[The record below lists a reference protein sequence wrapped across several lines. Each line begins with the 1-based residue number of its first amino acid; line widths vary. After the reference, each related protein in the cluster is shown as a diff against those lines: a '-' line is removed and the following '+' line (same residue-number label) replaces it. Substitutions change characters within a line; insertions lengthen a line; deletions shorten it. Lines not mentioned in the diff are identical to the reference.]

1 MKPFRPQ
8 SKCNFTEVWAPNGG
22 QRQARSWDNSWGKH
36 PHVILDDML
45 KHAKAI
51 NPLIAWLCAQKFVSK
66 GVPMT
71 AHKWNRV
78 LVAGPCMPNETRV
91 FGFEEPAYTPQWE
104 IDVKLFWTDKQIRAE
119 HCARHH
125 TSLSLGSISQ
135 SSAWAAV
142 RCVVCLH
149 CWILWWNRSFGG
161 DTIAV
166 CYSHQTIISLQQA
179 CGQRH
184 GKMHWLLGW
193 ISASWLTPY
202 IYLQVMS
209 VMSPICFSACFCP
222 FPKTSLSNP
231 AALCSSP
238 MRCYTLVITGGWKTS
253 ASLWLLLI
261 VYQVCHPILISKYLY
276 T

>member
-1 MKPFRPQ
+1 
-8 SKCNFTEVWAPNGG
+8 
-22 QRQARSWDNSWGKH
+22 
-36 PHVILDDML
+36 
-45 KHAKAI
+45 
-51 NPLIAWLCAQKFVSK
+51 
-66 GVPMT
+66 MT
-71 AHKWNRV
+71 AHKWNWV

-91 FGFEEPAYTPQWE
+91 FGFEEPTYTPQWE
-104 IDVKLFWTDKQIRAE
+104 IDVKLFWTDKIRAE

-202 IYLQVMS
+202 ILTGYVPYL
-209 VMSPICFSACFCP
+209 FFCMFLP
-222 FPKTSLSNP
+222 FPQNKSVKPCYSMLLSY
-231 AALCSSP
+231 ALLHFGN
-238 MRCYTLVITGGWKTS
+238 YGGMEKS
-253 ASLWLLLI
+253 ASLWLSLI
-261 VYQVCHPILISKYLY
+261 VYQVCHPILISTYLY
-276 T
+276 IHKTS